1 LKLKP
6 CLLPPFPAAAGRFRF
21 KNGIKNM
28 NKAVQDM
35 SKDSLKS
42 RIFPSGKTGTNGFT
56 LIELLVVI
64 AIIAILAAMLL
75 PALASAKERAKRI
88 QCLNNLKQIGVG
100 MTVYAGDN
108 EDKVVPALLDPNH
121 LPYFN
126 QLALSAL
133 SPDVVKMVGLA
144 IITNAPSIWQCPSRL
159 NSLPE
164 YGENNPQWNIGYQY
178 FGGITVWHN
187 PEPYSGP
194 SYSPVKLSMAKPHWC
209 LGADAIVETE
219 NGWGQPTSTA
229 NAEPDL
235 YLSLPPHRKGA
246 SFFPAGGNEVFC
258 DGSAQWIKIETMRY
272 LTSITADNSRRCYF
286 YQDRQDFVGGLSG
299 LLVKLDSPVMIPQ

>member
-1 LKLKP
+1 LKLKL
-6 CLLPPFPAAAGRFRF
+6 CLLPPEVAAAGRFRF
-21 KNGIKNM
+21 ENGIKNM

-42 RIFPSGKTGTNGFT
+42 RMVPPRKTGTDGFT

-178 FGGITVWHN
+178 FGGISVWHN
-187 PEPYSGP
+187 PIYSGT
-194 SYSPVKLSMAKPHWC
+194 SFSPVKLSMAKPYWC
-209 LGADAIVETE
+209 LAADAVVETE

-235 YLSLPPHRKGA
+235 YLSLPPHRKGG
-246 SFFPAGGNEVFC
+246 SSFPAGGNEVFC
-258 DGSAQWIKIETMRY
+258 DGSAQWVKIETMRY
-272 LTSITADNSRRCYF
+272 LTSITADTSRRCYI
-286 YQDRQDFVGGLSG
+286 YQDRQDFTGA
-299 LLVKLDSPVMIPQ
+299 LLVKLDSGAMIPQ